1 MVKYAHK
8 IKGSASM
15 IGNSKMV
22 TIASNLQDERDSDKT
37 VLLKNVLINELHKTL
52 DVVNGLLMEIVYEE

>member
-1 MVKYAHK
+1 
-8 IKGSASM
+8 M